1 MPMLKEREKERG
13 EERERERKGEKEK
26 EKEKERGGDTINE
39 ARAGEEHSS
48 WVSRSLHYMRE
59 RNVRLCFP
67 SFPSDQGK
75 RPSQKRTYKAMMSRT
90 NRLLRNR
97 KESGEYWSIP
107 PPPVA
112 CHDPSIRSFN
122 NNQHKKIRYLNG

>member
-1 MPMLKEREKERG
+1 MPMLKEREKERREKERG
-13 EERERERKGEKEK
+13 EERERERKREMEK

-59 RNVRLCFP
+59 MNVRLCFP

-75 RPSQKRTYKAMMSRT
+75 RH
-90 NRLLRNR
+90 LR
-97 KESGEYWSIP
+97 
-107 PPPVA
+107 
-112 CHDPSIRSFN
+112 
-122 NNQHKKIRYLNG
+122 KKGLIKL